1 MVLFLILIEDL
12 DIQPSDINSMHH
24 IDKSLTSLWTAK
36 LKDAKDE
43 YGFNKIWTSDSG
55 IMVMEKEPTKPELLY
70 G

>member
-1 MVLFLILIEDL
+1 MVLFLILIGDL

-43 YGFNKIWTSDSG
+43 YGFNKIWTLNRRA
-55 IMVMEKEPTKPELLY
+55 MVMEEEST
-70 G
+70 